1 MSKAKPNAKPGS
13 TLPKRVYILEDDS
26 DLIPYTDTEHMED
39 GDLIGTYELVEVSRV
54 VVTVTRTIEPVKA
67 DLRADG

>member
-1 MSKAKPNAKPGS
+1 PNAKPGS

-26 DLIPYTDTEHMED
+26 DLIPYTDTDTKYMED

-54 VVTVTRTIEPVKA
+54 VVTRTMEPVKA